1 MSYPNRPR
9 PKHLG
14 NSKQE
19 RRQECRN
26 SPFQIAIHDREE
38 NLQEQVDGIDQYR
51 QQVQPCL
58 AGHHDVRLVA
68 RAYALSLLIFLS
80 FCLSLRSCGAGSSFR
95 AVLKSKLGAGKGF
108 SEGWVLY

>member
-1 MSYPNRPR
+1 VHCGFRDDIGVKTVAKIDRINVVT
-9 PKHLG
+9 
-14 NSKQE
+14 
-19 RRQECRN
+19 
-26 SPFQIAIHDREE
+26 FQIAIHDREE

-68 RAYALSLLIFLS
+68 RAYAVSLLKFLS
-80 FCLSLRSCGAGSSFR
+80 FCLSLRSCAAGSSFP

-108 SEGWVLY
+108 SEGWVLC